1 VQYLYLLIFIFFIM
15 LNVVIGL
22 ASSRSK
28 KRRAA
33 AQKPSGESAISNAP
47 DENLKQL
54 QRTEPRESI
63 LRPQTAES
71 ITESLFEVEEERASV
86 PGGHVQAPR
95 DGALT
100 PSVPETG
107 ETQEEVRESK
117 LDAAV
122 EVEESKPMIDISRP
136 GGEVKLSLEKNL
148 LESAVEARAVKMRR
162 EQDEK
167 YQVYDLYDY
176 HDVEKGAW
184 DNINKLPPL
193 KRAIIFSEILG
204 APKALSEG
212 RHSE

>member
-1 VQYLYLLIFIFFIM
+1 MQYLYLLIFIFFIM

-33 AQKPSGESAISNAP
+33 AHKASGESAISNAP
-47 DENLKQL
+47 DEILKQL
-54 QRTEPRESI
+54 QHTEPHESI
-63 LRPQTAES
+63 LEPQTAEN

-86 PGGHVQAPR
+86 PGSHVQAPR
-95 DGALT
+95 DMSLMPG
-100 PSVPETG
+100 VPEAG
-107 ETQEEVRESK
+107 QTQEKVRESK
-117 LDAAV
+117 QDAVRA
-122 EVEESKPMIDISRP
+122 VEESKPMIDISRP
-136 GGEVKLSLEKNL
+136 SKKVTLSIEKNL
-148 LESAVEARAVKMRR
+148 LQSEVEARAVEMRR

-167 YQVYDLYDY
+167 YQTYDLYGD

-184 DNINKLPPL
+184 ENINKLPPL
-193 KRAIIFSEILG
+193 KRAVIFSEILG